1 VHLAGTSRQKYPQT
15 EKIQETLLVKRKI
28 SPKNIQ
34 QSQYLDAIRNSILT
48 IGTGP
53 AGTGKSFIATYVA
66 IEKLL
71 KKEISK
77 IILTRPVV
85 EAGENLGFL
94 PGTLEEKVSPYL
106 RPVLDCIEAH
116 IGITK
121 MNELIK
127 DGIIEFAPL
136 AFMRGRTFSNCMVIL
151 DESQN
156 TTVSQMKMFLTR
168 LGENCTMVVDGD
180 LAQSDLKHQ
189 TNGLQWIYK
198 RFQNIDDQI
207 STVEFTKKDIVRHPL
222 IEKMLIAFEDET
234 FEQVSISKLPSGKEK
249 EITADDMGGMK
260 SADFSNLQKELGLLQ
275 EEKPT
280 RFPNLFDMFKK
291 S

>member
-1 VHLAGTSRQKYPQT
+1 VHGKSNQKYPQV
-15 EKIQETLLVKRKI
+15 EKIQESILVKRKI
-28 SPKNIQ
+28 SPKNIS
-34 QSQYLDAIRNSILT
+34 QSEYLDAIRTSTVT
-48 IGTGP
+48 IGVGP

-106 RPVLDCIEAH
+106 RPVLDCIESH
-116 IGITK
+116 IGLTK
-121 MNELIK
+121 MNDLIK

-156 TTVSQMKMFLTR
+156 TTVQQMKMFVTR
-168 LGENCTMVVDGD
+168 LGENCTMVIDGD

-189 TNGLQWIYK
+189 TNGLQWIHE
-198 RFQNIDDQI
+198 RFKNIDDQI
-207 STVEFTKKDIVRHPL
+207 SVVTFEQKDIVRHPL
-222 IEKMLIAFEDET
+222 IGKMLAAFEDES
-234 FEQVSISKLPSGKEK
+234 FAVEVSKSTTGKEK
-249 EITADDMGGMK
+249 VITHDNMGTLK
-260 SADFSNLQKELGLLQ
+260 SADYEQLQLELGILPLD
-275 EEKPT
+275 EEVEAPK
-280 RFPNLFDMFKK
+280 RGFIRSLFG

>member
-1 VHLAGTSRQKYPQT
+1 MEAEYELNEHHKEEFPPAHTAEHLLNQTMVRFFGCERSRNAHIERRKS
-15 EKIQETLLVKRKI
+15 KINYFIDHKPNKNEI
-28 SPKNIQ
+28 KNI
-34 QSQYLDAIRNSILT
+34 
-48 IGTGP
+48 
-53 AGTGKSFIATYVA
+53 
-66 IEKLL
+66 
-71 KKEISK
+71 
-77 IILTRPVV
+77 
-85 EAGENLGFL
+85 EN
-94 PGTLEEKVSPYL
+94 
-106 RPVLDCIEAH
+106 
-116 IGITK
+116 K

-234 FEQVSISKLPSGKEK
+234 FEPVSISKLPSGKEK